1 MSSRTVSRE
10 RFKYAPI
17 ILVSHKSIATG
28 SGAGLERCSSN
39 FSKISSEFIV
49 SLLVWAGGMSS
60 ILAYP
65 CQQHVTKYQLDEL
78 VSPCLAGADFDL
90 HRS

>member
-1 MSSRTVSRE
+1 
-10 RFKYAPI
+10 
-17 ILVSHKSIATG
+17 
-28 SGAGLERCSSN
+28 
-39 FSKISSEFIV
+39 
-49 SLLVWAGGMSS
+49 LVWAGGMSS